1 MSAIRP
7 GPLRT
12 WRSRFRNASPETKIM
27 NRRRRFFVAALSVA
41 LASAAWNQTSRG
53 GYFDRP
59 QDTPAASIEFFDVLE
74 MPARIDSPA
83 WEANAGG
90 INLICA
96 IANRQP
102 EELLGMRLVLM
113 IFDENGRY
121 RGRINWTERAPL
133 AGYSIEK
140 TTLHPPG
147 LHLRGSHDRFVLG
160 VDEVIGRETI
170 WRASGIEK
178 ALRAFARG
186 QHDVIPEVRTI
197 SNKFDSR
204 PNQLPVIPLRQ
215 EH

>member
-12 WRSRFRNASPETKIM
+12 WQPGFRNASPGTEIM
-27 NRRRRFFVAALSVA
+27 NQRRRFFAAALVA
-41 LASAAWNQTSRG
+41 LASAVWNQTSRA
-53 GYFDRP
+53 GYFNQP
-59 QDTPAASIEFFDVLE
+59 QDIPAASIEFFDVLE
-74 MPARIDSPA
+74 MPARI
-83 WEANAGG
+83 
-90 INLICA
+90 A
-96 IANRQP
+96 IANRQR
-102 EELLGMRLVLM
+102 EELLGMRLVLL

-147 LHLRGSHDRFVLG
+147 LRLRRSHDHFVLG
-160 VDEVIGRETI
+160 IDEVIGRETI

-204 PNQLPVIPLRQ
+204 PNQLPVIPLRR
-215 EH
+215 ER

>member
-1 MSAIRP
+1 
-7 GPLRT
+7 
-12 WRSRFRNASPETKIM
+12 M
-27 NRRRRFFVAALSVA
+27 NRRRRFFAAALSVA
-41 LASAAWNQTSRG
+41 LASAAWNQTSLAA
-53 GYFDRP
+53 YFNP

-83 WEANAGG
+83 WKATADG

-96 IANRQP
+96 IANRQS

-121 RGRINWTERAPL
+121 RGRINWTERAPV
-133 AGYSIEK
+133 AAYSIEK

-147 LHLRGSHDRFVLG
+147 LRLRRSRDRFVLG

-186 QHDVIPEVRTI
+186 QQDVMPEVRTI

-204 PNQLPVIPLRQ
+204 PNQLPVIPLRR
-215 EH
+215 ER

>member
-1 MSAIRP
+1 
-7 GPLRT
+7 
-12 WRSRFRNASPETKIM
+12 M
-27 NRRRRFFVAALSVA
+27 NRRRRFFAAALSVT
-41 LASAAWNQTSRG
+41 LASAVWNQTSPA
-53 GYFDRP
+53 GYFNRP
-59 QDTPAASIEFFDVLE
+59 QDIPAASIEFFDVLE

-83 WEANAGG
+83 GEANSGG

-96 IANRQP
+96 IANRQR
-102 EELLGMRLVLM
+102 EELLGMRLVLL

-147 LHLRGSHDRFVLG
+147 LRLRRSHDHFVLG
-160 VDEVIGRETI
+160 IDEVIGRETI

-204 PNQLPVIPLRQ
+204 PNQLPVMPLRQ
-215 EH
+215 ER

>member
-1 MSAIRP
+1 
-7 GPLRT
+7 
-12 WRSRFRNASPETKIM
+12 M
-27 NRRRRFFVAALSVA
+27 NRRRRFFAAALSVT
-41 LASAAWNQTSRG
+41 LASAVWNQTSPA
-53 GYFDRP
+53 GYFNRP
-59 QDTPAASIEFFDVLE
+59 QDIPAASIEFFDVLE
-74 MPARIDSPA
+74 MPARID
-83 WEANAGG
+83 
-90 INLICA
+90 
-96 IANRQP
+96 R
-102 EELLGMRLVLM
+102 

-147 LHLRGSHDRFVLG
+147 LRLRRSHDHFVLG
-160 VDEVIGRETI
+160 IDEVIGRETI

-204 PNQLPVIPLRQ
+204 PNQLPVIPLRR
-215 EH
+215 ER